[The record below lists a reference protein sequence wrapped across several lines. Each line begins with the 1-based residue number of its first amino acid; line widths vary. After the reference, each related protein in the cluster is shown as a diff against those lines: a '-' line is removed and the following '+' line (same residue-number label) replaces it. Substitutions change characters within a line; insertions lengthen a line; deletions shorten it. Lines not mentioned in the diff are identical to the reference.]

1 MTDSARFRLALQRRT
16 VRIASA
22 GLGCVFPLV
31 LLVSGVALWPLFDL
45 VGKDALP
52 GLFALGL
59 GFWFGATRRLPSGR
73 ALAIANAAVLVGLVL
88 FIASW
93 PLVNGDIVS
102 FLWIAAALAILFGWA
117 MALPSFVRVLVS
129 LRGRA

>member
-1 MTDSARFRLALQRRT
+1 MTAPAGVRLALQSRT
-16 VRIASA
+16 VRIAGTA
-22 GLGCVFPLV
+22 LGGLLPLTV
-31 LLVSGVALWPLFDL
+31 LVSGVALWPLFDL

-73 ALAIANAAVLVGLVL
+73 ALAIPNAALVVGLVL
-88 FIASW
+88 FLASG
-93 PLVNGDIVS
+93 PMQNLDIVS

-117 MALPSFVRVLVS
+117 MAVPSFARVLVS
-129 LRGRA
+129 LTGRT

>member
-1 MTDSARFRLALQRRT
+1 VTAPAGFRLALQSRT
-16 VRIASA
+16 VRIAGTA
-22 GLGCVFPLV
+22 LGGLLPLTV
-31 LLVSGVALWPLFDL
+31 LVSGVALWPLFDL

>member
-1 MTDSARFRLALQRRT
+1 
-16 VRIASA
+16 
-22 GLGCVFPLV
+22 VFPLV
-31 LLVSGVALWPLFDL
+31 LLVSGVALWRLFDL

>member
-1 MTDSARFRLALQRRT
+1 MTDSTRFRLALQRRT
-16 VRIASA
+16 VRIAGA

-45 VGKDALP
+45 VGQDALP
-52 GLFALGL
+52 GLLALGL

-88 FIASW
+88 FLASG
-93 PLVNGDIVS
+93 PVENGHIVS
-102 FLWIAAALAILFGWA
+102 FMWISAALAMLFGWA
-117 MALPSFVRVLVS
+117 MA
-129 LRGRA
+129 